1 MKTKKTGS
9 IFIWIFAA
17 FALFLAVPFI
27 TTEEGSSSKKG
38 NLSIEEDGVLP
49 VVGSENPLAKYFNKV
64 AEFYGFKK
72 KVPAGG
78 RKSFAA
84 NASSEADDEEL
95 FGAELSGLFAASKD
109 ASFSAEAANGG
120 ASAEDLEAIRA
131 AYAKAAAVSVEDGTV
146 KTRSG
151 MLLKPSKEGYELDG
165 KFYKNGN
172 YPSLSKRRE
181 IENALS
187 KFHKENAARQ
197 GLTAAYFRAPD
208 GSLNVK
214 YVSPESLPG
223 RQTPL
228 LASASAGTGGNY
240 YRGARIISK
249 GESSG
254 GGSSSSSRGGR
265 SGKFS
270 MDNIEDAY
278 DSLSSKIKEN
288 LSSSDSS
295 DSDENPSEDSGARKN
310 LSKELIANSSN
321 ASISFLAPS
330 KHTESPNEIPMEYQN
345 APGAVLAF
353 TRTPIGSHS
362 ISEFLNKYGITGD
375 LNLTEIPLD
384 LVSGIRNEH
393 NLAEYQSALE
403 KIQSLKN
410 EEGLVKVFSP
420 APIPERR
427 LGNGDNKKKADNG
440 IYVAYPRV
448 PWMEVGENGQPK
460 EVNFSE
466 VFFSR
471 TGIGNMVEAMGNPET
486 GEFLDTTDLEN
497 RYAKLDAKRSEN
509 NKYLQ
514 MIGANAAINKR
525 MPKMVFYLGKARKN
539 QNNIMIASP
548 SSFLYVYAPN
558 MAPDFVAGASAENSY
573 QEMPS
578 EEFLNKVGTK
588 GNNNIVVV
596 NDEKVRETL
605 IKAGVKNVSVIE
617 EERLS
622 SGVPEDIEYVIDS
635 LRTVVSE
642 RVMSDDVLKQEFIKA
657 MSQTNKK
664 VSGK

>member
-17 FALFLAVPFI
+17 FALFLAIPFI

-64 AEFYGFKK
+64 ADFYGFKK
-72 KVPAGG
+72 KAPAGG

-84 NASSEADDEEL
+84 NASSAANDEEL

-109 ASFSAEAANGG
+109 ASSSAEAANGG

-151 MLLKPSKEGYELDG
+151 MVLKPSKEGYEFDG

-228 LASASAGTGGNY
+228 LASDLAGTGGNY

-254 GGSSSSSRGGR
+254 GGSYSSSRGGR
-265 SGKFS
+265 AGKFS

-295 DSDENPSEDSGARKN
+295 GSDENPSEDSGPEQN

-330 KHTESPNEIPMEYQN
+330 KRTEIPNEIPMEYQN

-362 ISEFLNKYGITGD
+362 MAEFLNKYGIKGN
-375 LNLTEIPLD
+375 LNLKEIELN
-384 LVSGIRNEH
+384 LSRGRSER
-393 NLAEYQSALE
+393 NLAEVQSADE

-410 EEGLVKVFSP
+410 DEGLVKVFSP
-420 APIPERR
+420 APLPES
-427 LGNGDNKKKADNG
+427 LFKKNPVDNG

-509 NKYLQ
+509 NKYIQ
-514 MIGANAAINKR
+514 MIGANAEINKR

-664 VSGK
+664 VSGE

>member
-1 MKTKKTGS
+1 M
-9 IFIWIFAA
+9 
-17 FALFLAVPFI
+17 V
-27 TTEEGSSSKKG
+27 
-38 NLSIEEDGVLP
+38 
-49 VVGSENPLAKYFNKV
+49 
-64 AEFYGFKK
+64 
-72 KVPAGG
+72 
-78 RKSFAA
+78 
-84 NASSEADDEEL
+84 
-95 FGAELSGLFAASKD
+95 
-109 ASFSAEAANGG
+109 
-120 ASAEDLEAIRA
+120 
-131 AYAKAAAVSVEDGTV
+131 
-146 KTRSG
+146 
-151 MLLKPSKEGYELDG
+151 LKPSKEGYEFDG

-197 GLTAAYFRAPD
+197 SLTAAYFRAPD

-228 LASASAGTGGNY
+228 LASDSAGTGGNY

-254 GGSSSSSRGGR
+254 GGSYSSSRGR
-265 SGKFS
+265 HAGKFS

-295 DSDENPSEDSGARKN
+295 GSDENPSEDSGPEQN

-330 KHTESPNEIPMEYQN
+330 KRTEIPNEIPMEYQN

-362 ISEFLNKYGITGD
+362 MAEFLNKYGIKGN
-375 LNLTEIPLD
+375 LNLKEIELN
-384 LVSGIRNEH
+384 LSRGRSER
-393 NLAEYQSALE
+393 NLAEVQSADE

-410 EEGLVKVFSP
+410 DEGLVKVFSP
-420 APIPERR
+420 APLPES
-427 LGNGDNKKKADNG
+427 LFKKNPVDNG

-486 GEFLDTTDLEN
+486 GEFLDATDLEN

-509 NKYLQ
+509 NKYIQ

-635 LRTVVSE
+635 LKTVVSE

-664 VSGK
+664 VSGE

>member
-27 TTEEGSSSKKG
+27 TSEEGSSSKKG
-38 NLSIEEDGVLP
+38 NLSIGEDGVLP
-49 VVGSENPLAKYFNKV
+49 VVSSENPLSEYFNRV

-72 KVPAGG
+72 KAPAGS

-84 NASSEADDEEL
+84 NASSEALEEES
-95 FGAELSGLFAASKD
+95 FGSELRGLFASSKED
-109 ASFSAEAANGG
+109 SSPAKDINNGVG
-120 ASAEDLEAIRA
+120 TEELEAIRA

-151 MLLKPSKEGYELDG
+151 MVLKPAKEGYEFNG
-165 KFYKNGN
+165 KFYKNGT
-172 YPSLSKRRE
+172 YPSLSHRKE

-187 KFHKENAARQ
+187 KYHKENAARQ

-214 YVSPESLPG
+214 YVAPESLPG
-223 RQTPL
+223 RERPL
-228 LASASAGTGGNY
+228 LASASAGSGGDH

-254 GGSSSSSRGGR
+254 GGFSSSSRGGR
-265 SGKFS
+265 AGKIS

-288 LSSSDSS
+288 LNVSDSDDSS
-295 DSDENPSEDSGARKN
+295 DKQSEEAEAKQN
-310 LSKELIANSSN
+310 LSRELIANSKN
-321 ASISFLAPS
+321 ASISLTAQSKPS
-330 KHTESPNEIPMEYQN
+330 ASPNQIPPEYEN
-345 APGAVLAF
+345 APGAVLSF
-353 TRTPIGSHS
+353 SRTPIGSHS
-362 ISEFLNKYGITGD
+362 MVELLNKYGIEGN
-375 LNLTEIPLD
+375 LNLTEIPINI
-384 LVSGIRNEH
+384 VRGKNEH
-393 NLAEYQSALE
+393 NKAVVYSADE

-410 EEGLVKVFSP
+410 DEGLIRVFSP
-420 APIPERR
+420 APLPEM
-427 LGNGDNKKKADNG
+427 LFKKDPIESG

-448 PWMEVGENGQPK
+448 PYMEVDDNGQPK
-460 EVNFSE
+460 EVAFSE
-466 VFFSR
+466 VFFNR

-486 GEFLDTTDLEN
+486 GEFLNTAGLEV
-497 RYAKLDAKRSEN
+497 RYAKLDAKRAEN

-514 MIGANAAINKR
+514 MIGSNEVVKKR

-539 QNNIMIASP
+539 KNHVMVASP

-558 MAPDFVAGASAENSY
+558 MAPDFVAGAPSDNSY
-573 QEMPS
+573 QEMSS
-578 EEFLNKVGTK
+578 EEFLSKVGTK

-635 LRTVVSE
+635 LKEVVSE

-657 MSQTNKK
+657 MSSTNKK

>member
-17 FALFLAVPFI
+17 FALFLAIPFI

-64 AEFYGFKK
+64 ADFYGFKK
-72 KVPAGG
+72 KAPAGG
-78 RKSFAA
+78 RNSFAA

-109 ASFSAEAANGG
+109 ASSSAEAANGG

-151 MLLKPSKEGYELDG
+151 MVLKPSKEGYEFDG

-228 LASASAGTGGNY
+228 LASDSAGTGGNY

-254 GGSSSSSRGGR
+254 GGSYSSSRGGR
-265 SGKFS
+265 AGKFS

-295 DSDENPSEDSGARKN
+295 GSDENPSEDSGPEQN

-330 KHTESPNEIPMEYQN
+330 KRTEIPNEIPMEYQN

-362 ISEFLNKYGITGD
+362 MAEFLNKYGIKGN
-375 LNLTEIPLD
+375 LNLKEIELN
-384 LVSGIRNEH
+384 LSRGRSER
-393 NLAEYQSALE
+393 NLAEVQSADE

-410 EEGLVKVFSP
+410 DEGLVKVFSP
-420 APIPERR
+420 APLPES
-427 LGNGDNKKKADNG
+427 LFKKNPVDNG

-509 NKYLQ
+509 NKYIQ
-514 MIGANAAINKR
+514 MIGSNATINKR

-635 LRTVVSE
+635 LKTVVSE
-642 RVMSDDVLKQEFIKA
+642 RVMSDDILKQEFIKA

-664 VSGK
+664 VSGE

>member
-17 FALFLAVPFI
+17 FALFLAIPFI

-64 AEFYGFKK
+64 ADFYGFKK
-72 KVPAGG
+72 KAPAGG
-78 RKSFAA
+78 RNSFAA

-109 ASFSAEAANGG
+109 ASSSAEAANGG

-151 MLLKPSKEGYELDG
+151 MVLKPSKEGYEFDG

-228 LASASAGTGGNY
+228 LASDSAGTGGNY

-254 GGSSSSSRGGR
+254 GGSYSSSRGGR
-265 SGKFS
+265 AGKFS

-295 DSDENPSEDSGARKN
+295 GSDENPSEDSGPEQN

-330 KHTESPNEIPMEYQN
+330 KRTEIPNEIPMEYQN

-362 ISEFLNKYGITGD
+362 MAEFLNKYGIKGN
-375 LNLTEIPLD
+375 LNLKEIELN
-384 LVSGIRNEH
+384 LSRGRSER
-393 NLAEYQSALE
+393 NLAEVQSADE

-410 EEGLVKVFSP
+410 DEGLVKVFSP
-420 APIPERR
+420 APLPES
-427 LGNGDNKKKADNG
+427 LFKKNPVDNG

-471 TGIGNMVEAMGNPET
+471 TGIGNMVEAMGNPTT

-509 NKYLQ
+509 NKYIQ

-596 NDEKVRETL
+596 NDEKIRETL

-664 VSGK
+664 VSGE

>member
-84 NASSEADDEEL
+84 NASSEAEDEEL

-109 ASFSAEAANGG
+109 ASSSAEAANGG

-265 SGKFS
+265 AGKFS

-295 DSDENPSEDSGARKN
+295 DSDENSSEDSGPEQN

-330 KHTESPNEIPMEYQN
+330 KRTESPNEIPMEYQN
-345 APGAVLAF
+345 APGAVLTF
-353 TRTPIGSHS
+353 TRTPIGSNS
-362 ISEFLNKYGITGD
+362 MAEFLNKYGIKGN
-375 LNLTEIPLD
+375 LNLKEIELN
-384 LVSGIRNEH
+384 LSRGRSER
-393 NLAEYQSALE
+393 NLAEVQSADE

-410 EEGLVKVFSP
+410 DEGLVKVFSP
-420 APIPERR
+420 APLPES
-427 LGNGDNKKKADNG
+427 LFKKNPVDNG

-509 NKYLQ
+509 NKYIQ
-514 MIGANAAINKR
+514 MIGSNAAINKR

-664 VSGK
+664 VSGE

>member
-17 FALFLAVPFI
+17 FALFLAIPFI

-64 AEFYGFKK
+64 ADFYGFKK
-72 KVPAGG
+72 KAPAGG
-78 RKSFAA
+78 RNSFAA

-109 ASFSAEAANGG
+109 ASSSAEAANGG

-151 MLLKPSKEGYELDG
+151 MVLKPSKEGYEFDG

-228 LASASAGTGGNY
+228 LASDSAGTGGNY

-254 GGSSSSSRGGR
+254 GGSSSSSRGR
-265 SGKFS
+265 HAGKFS

-295 DSDENPSEDSGARKN
+295 GSDENPSEDSGPEQN

-330 KHTESPNEIPMEYQN
+330 KRTEIPNEIPMEYQN

-362 ISEFLNKYGITGD
+362 MAEFLNKYGIKGN
-375 LNLTEIPLD
+375 LNLKEIELN
-384 LVSGIRNEH
+384 LSRGRSER
-393 NLAEYQSALE
+393 NLAEVQSADE

-410 EEGLVKVFSP
+410 DEGLVKVFSP
-420 APIPERR
+420 APLPES
-427 LGNGDNKKKADNG
+427 LFKKNPVDNG

-509 NKYLQ
+509 NKYIQ
-514 MIGANAAINKR
+514 MIGSNATINKR

-635 LRTVVSE
+635 LKTVVSE
-642 RVMSDDVLKQEFIKA
+642 RVMSDDILKQEFIKA

-664 VSGK
+664 VSGE

>member
-17 FALFLAVPFI
+17 FALFLAIPFI

-64 AEFYGFKK
+64 ADFYGFKK
-72 KVPAGG
+72 KAPAGG
-78 RKSFAA
+78 RNSFAA

-109 ASFSAEAANGG
+109 ASSSAEAANGG

-151 MLLKPSKEGYELDG
+151 MVLKPSKEGYEFDG

-240 YRGARIISK
+240 YHGARIVSK

-254 GGSSSSSRGGR
+254 GGSYSSSRGR
-265 SGKFS
+265 RAGKFS

-295 DSDENPSEDSGARKN
+295 GSDENSSEDSGPEQN

-330 KHTESPNEIPMEYQN
+330 KRTEIPNEIPMEYQN

-362 ISEFLNKYGITGD
+362 MAEFLNKYGIKGN
-375 LNLTEIPLD
+375 LNLKEIELN
-384 LVSGIRNEH
+384 LSRGRSER
-393 NLAEYQSALE
+393 NLAEVQSADE

-410 EEGLVKVFSP
+410 DEGLVKVFSP
-420 APIPERR
+420 APLPES
-427 LGNGDNKKKADNG
+427 LFKKNPVDNG

-509 NKYLQ
+509 NKYIQ
-514 MIGANAAINKR
+514 MIGSNATINKR

-635 LRTVVSE
+635 LKTVVSE
-642 RVMSDDVLKQEFIKA
+642 RVMSDDILKQEFIKA

-664 VSGK
+664 VSGE

>member
-17 FALFLAVPFI
+17 FALFLAIPFI

-64 AEFYGFKK
+64 ADFYGFKK
-72 KVPAGG
+72 KAPAGG
-78 RKSFAA
+78 RNSFAA

-109 ASFSAEAANGG
+109 ASSSAEAANGG

-151 MLLKPSKEGYELDG
+151 MVLKPSKEGYEFDG

-254 GGSSSSSRGGR
+254 GGSYSSSRGR
-265 SGKFS
+265 HAGKFS

-295 DSDENPSEDSGARKN
+295 GSDENSSEDSGPEQN

-330 KHTESPNEIPMEYQN
+330 KRTEIPNEIPMEYQN

-362 ISEFLNKYGITGD
+362 MAEFLNKYGIKGN
-375 LNLTEIPLD
+375 LNLKEIELN
-384 LVSGIRNEH
+384 LSRGRSER
-393 NLAEYQSALE
+393 NLAEVQSADE

-410 EEGLVKVFSP
+410 DEGLVKVFSP
-420 APIPERR
+420 APLPES
-427 LGNGDNKKKADNG
+427 LFKKNPVDNG

-509 NKYLQ
+509 NKYIQ
-514 MIGANAAINKR
+514 MIGSNATINKR

-635 LRTVVSE
+635 LKTVVSE
-642 RVMSDDVLKQEFIKA
+642 RVMSDDILKQEFIKA

-664 VSGK
+664 VSGE

>member
-17 FALFLAVPFI
+17 FALFLAIPFI

-64 AEFYGFKK
+64 ADFYGFKK
-72 KVPAGG
+72 KAPAGG

-109 ASFSAEAANGG
+109 ASSSAEAADGG

-151 MLLKPSKEGYELDG
+151 MVLKPSKEGYEFDG
-165 KFYKNGN
+165 KIYKNGN

-197 GLTAAYFRAPD
+197 SLTAAYFRAPD

-228 LASASAGTGGNY
+228 LASDSAGTGGNY

-254 GGSSSSSRGGR
+254 GGSYSSSRGR
-265 SGKFS
+265 HAGKFS

-295 DSDENPSEDSGARKN
+295 GSDENPSEDSGPEQN

-330 KHTESPNEIPMEYQN
+330 KRTEIPNEIPMEYQN

-362 ISEFLNKYGITGD
+362 MAEFLNKYGIKGN
-375 LNLTEIPLD
+375 LNLKEIELN
-384 LVSGIRNEH
+384 LSRGRSER
-393 NLAEYQSALE
+393 NLAEVQSADE

-410 EEGLVKVFSP
+410 DEGLVKVFSP
-420 APIPERR
+420 APLPES
-427 LGNGDNKKKADNG
+427 LFKKNPVDNG

-486 GEFLDTTDLEN
+486 GEFLDATDLEN

-509 NKYLQ
+509 NKYIQ

-635 LRTVVSE
+635 LKTVVSE

-664 VSGK
+664 VSGE

>member
-17 FALFLAVPFI
+17 FALFLAIPFI

-64 AEFYGFKK
+64 ADFYGFKK
-72 KVPAGG
+72 KAPAGG
-78 RKSFAA
+78 RNSFAA
-84 NASSEADDEEL
+84 NASSAANDEEL

-109 ASFSAEAANGG
+109 ASSSAEAANGG

-151 MLLKPSKEGYELDG
+151 MVLKPSKEGYEFDG

-228 LASASAGTGGNY
+228 LASDLAGTGGNY

-254 GGSSSSSRGGR
+254 GGSYSSSRGGHA
-265 SGKFS
+265 GKFS

-295 DSDENPSEDSGARKN
+295 GSDENPSEDSGPEQN

-330 KHTESPNEIPMEYQN
+330 KRTEIPNEIPMEYQN

-362 ISEFLNKYGITGD
+362 MAEFLNKYGIKGN
-375 LNLTEIPLD
+375 LNLKEIELN
-384 LVSGIRNEH
+384 LSRGRSER
-393 NLAEYQSALE
+393 NLAEVQSADE

-410 EEGLVKVFSP
+410 DEGLVKVFSP
-420 APIPERR
+420 APLPES
-427 LGNGDNKKKADNG
+427 LFKKNPVDNG

-486 GEFLDTTDLEN
+486 GEFLDATDLEN

-509 NKYLQ
+509 NKYIQ
-514 MIGANAAINKR
+514 MIGSNATINKR

-635 LRTVVSE
+635 LKTVVSE

-664 VSGK
+664 VSGE

>member
-17 FALFLAVPFI
+17 FALFLAIPFI

-64 AEFYGFKK
+64 ADFYGFKK
-72 KVPAGG
+72 KAPAGG
-78 RKSFAA
+78 RNSFAA

-109 ASFSAEAANGG
+109 ASSSAEAANGG

-151 MLLKPSKEGYELDG
+151 MVLKPSKEGYEFDG

-228 LASASAGTGGNY
+228 LASDSAGTGGNY
-240 YRGARIISK
+240 YRGARIVSK

-254 GGSSSSSRGGR
+254 GGSYSSSRGGR
-265 SGKFS
+265 AGKFS

-295 DSDENPSEDSGARKN
+295 GSDENPSEDSGPEQN

-330 KHTESPNEIPMEYQN
+330 KRTEIPNEIPMEYQN

-362 ISEFLNKYGITGD
+362 MAEFLNKYGIKGN
-375 LNLTEIPLD
+375 LNLKEIELN
-384 LVSGIRNEH
+384 LSRGRSER
-393 NLAEYQSALE
+393 NLAEVQSADE

-410 EEGLVKVFSP
+410 DEGLVKVFSP
-420 APIPERR
+420 APLPES
-427 LGNGDNKKKADNG
+427 LFKKNPVDNG

-509 NKYLQ
+509 NKYIQ

-664 VSGK
+664 VSGE

>member
-27 TTEEGSSSKKG
+27 ATEEASSSKKG
-38 NLSIEEDGVLP
+38 NLLIDEDGVLP

-72 KVPAGG
+72 KTPAGG
-78 RKSFAA
+78 RKSFAS
-84 NASSEADDEEL
+84 NASSEAADEEL
-95 FGAELSGLFAASKD
+95 FGAELSGLFAASKGA
-109 ASFSAEAANGG
+109 ASSAETVNDGV
-120 ASAEDLEAIRA
+120 SSEDLEAIRA
-131 AYAKAAAVSVEDGTV
+131 AYARAAVSVEDGTV

-151 MLLKPSKEGYELDG
+151 MVLKPSKEGYEFDG
-165 KFYKNGN
+165 KFYKNGA

-214 YVSPESLPG
+214 YISPESLPG
-223 RQTPL
+223 RDNPL
-228 LASASAGTGGNY
+228 FASAGAGGDY
-240 YRGARIISK
+240 YRGAKIISK
-249 GESSG
+249 GESSRG
-254 GGSSSSSRGGR
+254 GAYSSSRSGR
-265 SGKFS
+265 GTRIS

-288 LSSSDSS
+288 LNSSESS
-295 DSDENPSEDSGARKN
+295 NSAENSSEEAGGKPN
-310 LSKELIANSSN
+310 LAKELIANSRN
-321 ASISFLAPS
+321 ASFDLTVSA
-330 KHTESPNEIPMEYQN
+330 KHNESPNEMPVEYQN
-345 APGAVLAF
+345 APGAILAF
-353 TRTPIGSHS
+353 SRTPIGSTS
-362 ISEFLNKYGITGD
+362 MAEFLNKYGISGN
-375 LNLTEIPLD
+375 LNLPEIPLN
-384 LVSGIRNEH
+384 LVRGRTERNF
-393 NLAEYQSALE
+393 SAVQTASKE
-403 KIQSLKN
+403 IQNLKN

-420 APIPERR
+420 APLPEEYF
-427 LGNGDNKKKADNG
+427 DKKKIDSG

-448 PWMEVGENGQPK
+448 PWMEVGETGQPK
-460 EVNFSE
+460 EANFSE
-466 VFFSR
+466 VFFNR
-471 TGIGNMVEAMGNPET
+471 TGIGNMLEAMVNPET
-486 GEFLDTTDLEN
+486 GDYLDITDLES

-525 MPKMVFYLGKARKN
+525 MPKMIFYLGKARKT
-539 QNNIMIASP
+539 QNNIRIASP

-558 MAPDFVAGASAENSY
+558 MAPDFVAGAASGDSSY
-573 QEMPS
+573 QEMSS

-635 LRTVVSE
+635 LRDVVTE
-642 RVMSDDVLKQEFIKA
+642 RVMSDAVLKQEFIKA
-657 MSQTNKK
+657 MALTNKK
-664 VSGK
+664 VSEK

>member
-17 FALFLAVPFI
+17 FALFLAIPFI

-64 AEFYGFKK
+64 ADFYGFKK
-72 KVPAGG
+72 KAPAGG

-84 NASSEADDEEL
+84 NASSEADEEEL

-109 ASFSAEAANGG
+109 ASSSAEAANGG

-151 MLLKPSKEGYELDG
+151 MVLKPSKEGYEFDG

-228 LASASAGTGGNY
+228 LASALAGTGGNY
-240 YRGARIISK
+240 YRGARIVSK

-254 GGSSSSSRGGR
+254 GGSYSSSRGR
-265 SGKFS
+265 HAGKFS

-295 DSDENPSEDSGARKN
+295 GSDENPSEDSGPEQN

-330 KHTESPNEIPMEYQN
+330 KRTEIPNEIPMEYQN

-362 ISEFLNKYGITGD
+362 MAEFLNKYGIKGN
-375 LNLTEIPLD
+375 LNLKEIELN
-384 LVSGIRNEH
+384 LSRGRSER
-393 NLAEYQSALE
+393 NLAEVQSADE

-410 EEGLVKVFSP
+410 DEGLVKVFSP
-420 APIPERR
+420 APLPES
-427 LGNGDNKKKADNG
+427 LFKKNPVDNG

-448 PWMEVGENGQPK
+448 PWMDVGENGQPK

-509 NKYLQ
+509 NKYIQ

-664 VSGK
+664 VSGE

>member
-72 KVPAGG
+72 KAPAGG

-84 NASSEADDEEL
+84 NASSEADDGEL
-95 FGAELSGLFAASKD
+95 LGAELSGLFAASKD
-109 ASFSAEAANGG
+109 ASSSAEAANGG

-151 MLLKPSKEGYELDG
+151 MVLKPSKEGYELDG

-265 SGKFS
+265 AGKFS

-295 DSDENPSEDSGARKN
+295 DSDENPSEDSGARQN

-353 TRTPIGSHS
+353 TRTPIGSPS
-362 ISEFLNKYGITGD
+362 MAEFLNKYGIKGK
-375 LNLTEIPLD
+375 LNLKEIELN
-384 LVSGIRNEH
+384 LSRGRSER
-393 NLAEYQSALE
+393 NLAEVQSADE

-410 EEGLVKVFSP
+410 DEGLVKVFSP
-420 APIPERR
+420 APLPET
-427 LGNGDNKKKADNG
+427 LFKKNPVDNG

-525 MPKMVFYLGKARKN
+525 MPKMVFYLGKARRN

-558 MAPDFVAGASAENSY
+558 MAPDFVAGASAEKSY

-635 LRTVVSE
+635 LRAVVSE